1 MSCTKDLF
9 TNVNSSALHQFANFH
24 KLDRFITK
32 ANTVLSQHN
41 WYSRKGYWRGV
52 KQNSTFHFV
61 SESLY
66 KQMITVCKLHSS
78 LLPHLLSSHSGMTIR
93 AVLPRLLESWVKT
106 TTLWCLHFQWCH
118 WFNRHYAVC
127 FCISSFLFEYNT
139 LKAYTHWYSSLYD
152 HRGADERMETRRDK

>member
-127 FCISSFLFEYNT
+127 IFLHFIISVWIQH
-139 LKAYTHWYSSLYD
+139 LKSLYTLIFKPLRSQRCRWKD
-152 HRGADERMETRRDK
+152 GD